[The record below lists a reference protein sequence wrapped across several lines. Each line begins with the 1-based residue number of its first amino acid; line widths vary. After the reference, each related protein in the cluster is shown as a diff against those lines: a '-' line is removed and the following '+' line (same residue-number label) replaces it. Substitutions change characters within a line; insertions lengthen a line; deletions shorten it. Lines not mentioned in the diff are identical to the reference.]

1 MAAMQAEDPDEA
13 WPYGPPAA
21 VAQVTPTR
29 LRMIP
34 YHRWAERG
42 PSEMRVWL
50 PLLDE
55 QDGLRFPADNSS
67 DSSRKGV
74 GAE

>member
-1 MAAMQAEDPDEA
+1 M
-13 WPYGPPAA
+13 
-21 VAQVTPTR
+21 TPTR